1 MAATIRYMWSF
12 RIHFKVQ
19 KTQNNRWFKK
29 SICLL
34 ILGIKEQGIIES
46 NKLEIK
52 FTNHKDLGNFHAQP
66 LFQTL
71 RQAFP
76 KTQILPCMH
85 LQN

>member
-1 MAATIRYMWSF
+1 
-12 RIHFKVQ
+12 
-19 KTQNNRWFKK
+19 
-29 SICLL
+29 LL